1 MILRNSHSLIPTDFF
16 LFKPYFIFCSARATI
31 KYMWLKNEQALTEFY
46 LNGTSKNHR
55 SNLNTTVM
63 DESYQEAINL
73 LVSGSEVSKE
83 IKERAINIIP
93 PLTLSILDEDLVR
106 QMCLKSE
113 DFTKYETFP
122 PYRFQPLPWRFCQ
135 YLSRRSYTFDASYAI
150 HRITSQAH
158 LWLFY

>member
-16 LFKPYFIFCSARATI
+16 LFKPYFIFFSVRANI
-31 KYMWLKNEQALTEFY
+31 KYMWLKNEQVLTEFY

-55 SNLNTTVM
+55 SNFNITVM

-93 PLTLSILDEDLVR
+93 PLMLSILDEDLVR

-122 PYRFQPLPWRFCQ
+122 P
-135 YLSRRSYTFDASYAI
+135 
-150 HRITSQAH
+150 
-158 LWLFY
+158 